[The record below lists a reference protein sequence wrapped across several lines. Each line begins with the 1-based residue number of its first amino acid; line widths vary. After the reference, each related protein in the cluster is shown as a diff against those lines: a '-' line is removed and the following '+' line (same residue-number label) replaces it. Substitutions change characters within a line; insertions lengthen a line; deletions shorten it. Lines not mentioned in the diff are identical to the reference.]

1 MCAHAQLPFGNG
13 KKTAVAVFARGDK
26 ADEARSAGAAIVGAE
41 DLVAAITAGT
51 INFTKCIATPD
62 MMPLVGRVAR
72 VRQRLCVATHAPTR
86 EPCQLVPHPSDF
98 VQ

>member
-1 MCAHAQLPFGNG
+1 MQVCCSARGSCILYLLSPSPFS
-13 KKTAVAVFARGDK
+13 VLVFAL
-26 ADEARSAGAAIVGAE
+26 AAGASIVGAE

-72 VRQRLCVATHAPTR
+72 VRVVSRLFSLRVQQLCVCLFAI
-86 EPCQLVPHPSDF
+86 
-98 VQ
+98 